1 MCDKSGN
8 FGLQFINI
16 QLMLCIC
23 NLNIMDEVQ
32 SIFVDWQSG
41 ISVAVLSSSC
51 QLINNIPHDT
61 LLLIEVVEILFHCL
75 CLHCIT

>member
-1 MCDKSGN
+1 
-8 FGLQFINI
+8 
-16 QLMLCIC
+16 
-23 NLNIMDEVQ
+23 MDEVQ